1 MPKPYTLTSQQR
13 ETYSIMALLDYLENQ
28 STIPVLLEG
37 DDALLESLLGV
48 AFKKGLV
55 SVPGNAYHISPLGR
69 ETLRKFMKR
78 FSDFLARL
86 DVFHSVDLTKGEFA
100 LAKCW
105 DLEPDAYI
113 TYLKDDRWED
123 LRVAVAEYLK
133 LDPLE
138 IIFMSFLNE
147 GRIDTT
153 APGWQFELAL
163 GSMWDE
169 IVKIASSNLQA
180 QDLGYADISWEVVIK
195 DVIQQG
201 NVVMKSLLL
210 QEQELRAQGALDPVE
225 EPEDDVIVVT
235 TVTSVTYYDD
245 PWFYDPYWYDPYW

>member
-1 MPKPYTLTSQQR
+1 MRYRPCRCRLRSRASLPGSRVARACAR
-13 ETYSIMALLDYLENQ
+13 EPQ
-28 STIPVLLEG
+28 PREG
-37 DDALLESLLGV
+37 RRHKRPL
-48 AFKKGLV
+48 
-55 SVPGNAYHISPLGR
+55 SPPHP
-69 ETLRKFMKR
+69 
-78 FSDFLARL
+78 RL
-86 DVFHSVDLTKGEFA
+86 
-100 LAKCW
+100 CW